1 MVGTCMQ
8 GTEVSSKAEA
18 KERMGAVVGT
28 CMQGTEVS
36 SKAVRLTS
44 AAASPKQLRTMP
56 SAAEPPIG
64 SQSSV
69 LYTSAVGG
77 GSREGHFSFGVV
89 RICAPEATAARSS
102 VARACGL
109 RALSSSR
116 K

>member
-1 MVGTCMQ
+1 VVSTCMQ
-8 GTEVSSKAEA
+8 GTEVSTTAA
-18 KERMGAVVGT
+18 
-28 CMQGTEVS
+28 
-36 SKAVRLTS
+36 RLTS

-56 SAAEPPIG
+56 RAADPPKG

-69 LYTSAVGG
+69 SYASAVGG
-77 GSREGHFSFGVV
+77 GSSEGHFSFGVV
-89 RICAPEATAARSS
+89 RMCAPEATAARSS

>member
-1 MVGTCMQ
+1 MVSTCPQ
-8 GTEVSSKAEA
+8 GTEVSTKAA
-18 KERMGAVVGT
+18 
-28 CMQGTEVS
+28 
-36 SKAVRLTS
+36 RLTS

-56 SAAEPPIG
+56 RAAEPPNG

-69 LYTSAVGG
+69 SYASAVGG
-77 GSREGHFSFGVV
+77 GSSEGHFAFGVV
-89 RICAPEATAARSS
+89 RMCAPEATAARSS